1 MDFFTSWMAAR
12 RIAGSL
18 LANEPQPHL
27 PEAQM
32 SGVTQVTAKPAS
44 LTWRPIC
51 STLPSFTCHMPT
63 SSTPVSPGTCVAASM
78 SWSVFRRSPYPES
91 T

>member
-18 LANEPQPHL
+18 LAKEPQPHL

-44 LTWRPIC
+44 VTWRRIC
-51 STLPSFTCHMPT
+51 STLSSFTCHRPTNSMP
-63 SSTPVSPGTCVAASM
+63 VRLGTCVAARM